1 MFIFSVSFLIMA
13 RASNSAPYSGP
24 PDEIRIAVDTG
35 GTFTDCVWMECG
47 ALRTLKVFS
56 TPDDPSRAIAE
67 ALRKIGAAETEIREA
82 TRKPSAAAV
91 VTLLHGTTVGTNAL
105 LQRKGARVALITTS
119 GFEDV
124 IEIGRQA
131 RPRLYDFF
139 FDRIVP
145 LVPRELRFGVRER
158 TDAEGRILE
167 HPSDTELTRLRDAVK
182 DANPEAIAI
191 SFLFSFANPKNER
204 TVTATMADLGKPL
217 SISHRILPE
226 FREYERTSTVVV
238 NAYLQP
244 LMQSY
249 MQRLAERVKKHA
261 EEIQDS
267 ASPATT
273 RKRRPPRIFVMQSS
287 GGITALESAAREPV
301 RTVLSGPAGGLVG
314 AAAMAARSGL
324 QKILSFDMGG
334 TSTDVA
340 AVEGEVRG
348 GDQSHTEVA
357 GLPVG
362 VPMLEIHTVGAG
374 GGSLARFDAGGALRV
389 GPESAGADPGPIC
402 YGRGTEPTVTDANL
416 MLGRLRPNRFLGGDF
431 TLDLERAR
439 RITTEWLK
447 KHGSPLSLEKFSA
460 GVVRVVNANMERAL
474 RVVSI
479 ERGYDPRDFALV
491 AFGGAGGLH
500 ACELAEALAIPTVMI
515 PARPGALSAFG
526 ILVSDVVKDY
536 SRTLLWRL
544 AGHLGQ
550 AARQAAPQ
558 ANLQKEF
565 RKLEAAAQK
574 EFRAEQWHGDVQYER
589 SLDLR
594 YRGQGYELNVPAAN
608 RGNRA
613 NGKDDDKD
621 KDKDKNKNIDIDD
634 NENIAARFHAE
645 HQRRY
650 GYHHAGREIELVTLR
665 LRARLRM
672 PQPQSRTA
680 CQATPRK
687 PPARVVP
694 GVLPRVLPRV
704 LTNERAPVFFHDK
717 IVTTPVFERGDL
729 PPGRSMKGPAVIT
742 EYSATTVI
750 PPGKMF
756 WMDASENLIIK
767 IS

>member
-1 MFIFSVSFLIMA
+1 MA
-13 RASNSAPYSGP
+13 RVSHSALRVA
-24 PDEIRIAVDTG
+24 IDTG
-35 GTFTDCVWMECG
+35 GTFTDCVWVEGG
-47 ALRTLKVFS
+47 ALKTLKVFS

-67 ALRKIGAAETEIREA
+67 ALRKIGA
-82 TRKPSAAAV
+82 TRKPRKRAA

-139 FDRIVP
+139 FDQVAP
-145 LVPRELRFGVRER
+145 LVSRELRFGVKER
-158 TDAEGRILE
+158 TDAEGCVLE
-167 HPSDTELTRLRDAVK
+167 QPSEAELTRLRETVRRADP
-182 DANPEAIAI
+182 DAIAI
-191 SFLFSFANPKNER
+191 SLLFSFANPENEAA
-204 TVTATMADLGKPL
+204 VTDAVKDLRKPL
-217 SISHRILPE
+217 SVSHRILPE

-244 LMQSY
+244 LMQNY
-249 MQRLAERVKKHA
+249 MERLAERVRNQEDERNA
-261 EEIQDS
+261 EAGGGSGGSRKQV
-267 ASPATT
+267 AS
-273 RKRRPPRIFVMQSS
+273 RIFVMQSS

-301 RTVLSGPAGGLVG
+301 RTLLSGPAGGLVG
-314 AAAMAARSGL
+314 AAAMAGRSGL
-324 QKILSFDMGG
+324 RKILSFDMGG

-340 AVEGEVRG
+340 AVQGEVQAG
-348 GDQSHTEVA
+348 GQTEVA

-374 GGSLARFDAGGALRV
+374 GGSLARFDAGGSLRV

-416 MLGRLRPNRFLGGDF
+416 LMGRLRPDRFLGGEF
-431 TLDLERAR
+431 ALDVERAR

-447 KHGSPLSLEKFSA
+447 KQGSHLSLEQFST

-515 PARPGALSAFG
+515 PERPGALSAFG

-536 SRTLLWRL
+536 SRTLLWRI
-544 AGHLGQ
+544 AGHP
-550 AARQAAPQ
+550 RQALPRAR
-558 ANLQKEF
+558 LQKEF
-565 RKLEAAAQK
+565 RMLEAAAQK
-574 EFRAEQWHGDVQYER
+574 EFRAERWRGAVQYER

-594 YRGQGYELNVPAAN
+594 YRGQGYELNVPATN
-608 RGNRA
+608 NKDSD
-613 NGKDDDKD
+613 KDDVT
-621 KDKDKNKNIDIDD
+621 
-634 NENIAARFHAE
+634 ARFHRE

-665 LRARLRM
+665 LRARLRT
-672 PQPQSRTA
+672 PQPQSQFKVAQPQTA
-680 CQATPRK
+680 QKASPS
-687 PPARVVP
+687 V
-694 GVLPRVLPRV
+694 
-704 LTNERAPVFFHDK
+704 APVERSPVVFHGK
-717 IVTTPVFERGDL
+717 AVTTPVFERADIL
-729 PPGRSMKGPAVIT
+729 PGRSLTGPAVIT

-750 PPGKMF
+750 SPGRKF
-756 WMDASENLIIK
+756 WVDASENLVIRVR
-767 IS
+767 